1 VLLVLHASAT
11 IIDIH
16 MLLLSQL
23 WCIGDGQN
31 SFEIMLQIYNYVH
44 DVPITWI
51 TIMEID
57 SYLYLILLL

>member
-1 VLLVLHASAT
+1 
-11 IIDIH
+11 